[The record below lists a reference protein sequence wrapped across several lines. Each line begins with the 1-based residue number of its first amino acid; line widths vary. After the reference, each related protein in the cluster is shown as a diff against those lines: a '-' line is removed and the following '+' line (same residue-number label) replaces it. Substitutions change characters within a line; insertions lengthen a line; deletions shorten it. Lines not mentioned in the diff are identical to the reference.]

1 MPTTLKLT
9 RLAGALRG
17 PAAVVLPVILAAL
30 VAGCGPAVVGRGM
43 SCKALDEVPAALE
56 RENFSGTV
64 LVVRRGQV
72 LLERGFGQADRE
84 RQVPNG
90 PETVYP
96 IGSLTKLITATG
108 IVKLSDERRLKLDD
122 SLGLWL
128 PDAPRLA
135 SLTLRQL
142 LNHTSG
148 LPDFS
153 EAEVLRYQAA
163 YPSSDSLVRVANS
176 LKPGAKPGKS
186 FAYSSWGYVLLGAVM
201 ERATGEPPADYLRE
215 AVLVPAGM
223 THTGFDARAYENPG
237 TAVGYDTRFERVP
250 YFSLALAGTAGG
262 WSATCR
268 DIRALLEGLEK
279 RTLVSAAGY
288 DEMHRPAL
296 EKYGFGLTIDRR
308 RGHRVYWHDGHVT
321 GYSSFLAEFPD
332 ERLTIVVLSNQE
344 RGVGPVVASIARVAL
359 ADTTRVT
366 AP

>member
-1 MPTTLKLT
+1 MPSNCNRTP
-9 RLAGALRG
+9 LAGALRG

-30 VAGCGPAVVGRGM
+30 LAGCGPAVVGRGM
-43 SCKALDEVPAALE
+43 SCKTLDEVPAALE

-128 PDAPRLA
+128 PGAPRLA

-176 LKPGAKPGKS
+176 LKPGVKPGKS

-223 THTGFDARAYENPG
+223 THAGFDARAYENPG
-237 TAVGYDTRFERVP
+237 RP
-250 YFSLALAGTAGG
+250 
-262 WSATCR
+262 SATTHVSSAYLTSPWPWPGR
-268 DIRALLEGLEK
+268 PEAGLPRAAISSPCWRGSRNALWCP
-279 RTLVSAAGY
+279 
-288 DEMHRPAL
+288 RPATTRCTAPL
-296 EKYGFGLTIDRR
+296 WRS
-308 RGHRVYWHDGHVT
+308 T
-321 GYSSFLAEFPD
+321 GSASPSIAG
-332 ERLTIVVLSNQE
+332 
-344 RGVGPVVASIARVAL
+344 RGVGSTGTMATLPATSRSWL
-359 ADTTRVT
+359 SSRTSNW
-366 AP
+366 